1 MSLRFFRVELDDEGR
16 RLDSFL
22 ARHLRDSV
30 LGDIVSR
37 SAAQRLIAEG
47 QVRLNGL
54 QAKASMRLRPRDLL
68 EVEWVP
74 ARAPLLEAEALP
86 IDVIHEDEDC
96 IVVNKPP
103 GMVVHPAAGNPSGTL
118 VNALLHHCADLRGVG
133 GEKRPG
139 VIHRLDK
146 NTSGIMVI
154 AKHGES
160 FNRLVAQFKQ
170 RAVRKEYMA
179 IVWGRPQER
188 SGTIDRPIGRH
199 KTDRKRMSSKSVFG
213 RIREAIT
220 RWQVEESFT
229 MERSGVTLLRVRPL
243 TGRTHQ
249 IRVHLADEK
258 LPIVGDSIYGLR
270 SAALLR
276 LKEEGLDPACLADF
290 PRQALHAEKLCF
302 LHPRSGTAMEF
313 RAPLFGDMKELLDR
327 LRAIEK
333 PAVGETD
340 ARGIDKGIAFSY
352 SDERKRRSN

>member
-1 MSLRFFRVELDDEGR
+1 
-16 RLDSFL
+16 
-22 ARHLRDSV
+22 
-30 LGDIVSR
+30 
-37 SAAQRLIAEG
+37 
-47 QVRLNGL
+47 
-54 QAKASMRLRPRDLL
+54 LL
-68 EVEWVP
+68 EVEWAQ
-74 ARAPLLEAEALP
+74 AREPLLEAEALP
-86 IDVIHEDEDC
+86 IDVMHEDEDC

-160 FNRLVAQFKQ
+160 FNRLVAQFKE
-170 RAVRKEYMA
+170 RTVRKEYMA

-188 SGTIDRPIGRH
+188 GGIIDRPIGRH

-213 RIREAIT
+213 RVREAIT

-229 MERSGVTLLRVRPL
+229 GANPRNQRLGVTLLRVRPL

-249 IRVHLADEK
+249 IRVHLADDK

-270 SAALLR
+270 SSALSR
-276 LKEEGLDPACLADF
+276 LKDEGLNPACLADF

-327 LRAIEK
+327 LRAKERLF
-333 PAVGETD
+333 VGEND
-340 ARGIDKGIAFSY
+340 AGGIDKGIAFSY
-352 SDERKRRSN
+352 IYERKRRSS